1 MLDYRKKLKEEKKSR
16 LKRVG
21 DWFVSILE
29 PSLEN
34 NGNTSFNFEIGCGH
48 GHWLTSYAIKKPT
61 ENFVGIDL
69 ITKRID
75 KANSKV
81 GKRNLCNVC
90 FCKAEASEFLEIC
103 DYKLSNTFIMYPD
116 PWPKKR
122 HFKRRLIQ
130 LSFLELLAKK
140 TQYDGKLYFMT
151 DNTDYFNWSSVM
163 ISDSK
168 YWEVTE
174 AKWPHE
180 EFSYFQN
187 ILPSNQFF
195 CASRV

>member
-1 MLDYRKKLKEEKKSR
+1 MLEYREKLNKEKKIR

-21 DWFVSILE
+21 DWFANTLA

-48 GHWLTSYAIKKPT
+48 GHWLTSYAKKKPSH
-61 ENFVGIDL
+61 NFVGIDL
-69 ITKRID
+69 ISKRIE
-75 KANSKV
+75 KAIAKV
-81 GKRNLCNVC
+81 EKRNLYNVC
-90 FCKAEASEFLEIC
+90 FCKAEANEFLEFC
-103 DYKLSNTFIMYPD
+103 DYELSNTFIMYPD

-122 HFKRRLIQ
+122 HFKRRLVQ

-140 TQYDGKLYFMT
+140 TQYDGKLFFMT
-151 DNTDYFNWSSVM
+151 DHTDYFNWASRM

-168 YWEVTE
+168 YWELTDSE
-174 AKWPHE
+174 WPHE
-180 EFSYFQN
+180 ELSYFQN

-195 CASRV
+195 CASRS

>member
-1 MLDYRKKLKEEKKSR
+1 MLEYREKLKKEKKIR

-21 DWFVSILE
+21 DLFSNTLL

-48 GHWLTSYAIKKPT
+48 GHWLTSYAIKKPSL
-61 ENFVGIDL
+61 NFVGIDL
-69 ITKRID
+69 ISKRIE
-75 KANSKV
+75 KANAKV
-81 GKRNLCNVC
+81 QKRNLYNVC
-90 FCKAEASEFLEIC
+90 FCKAEANEFLEFC
-103 DYKLSNTFIMYPD
+103 DYELSNTFIMYPD

-122 HFKRRLIQ
+122 HFKRRLVQ

-140 TQYDGKLYFMT
+140 TQYDGKLFFMT
-151 DNTDYFNWSSVM
+151 DHTDYFNWASTM

-168 YWEVTE
+168 YWELTDSE
-174 AKWPHE
+174 WPHE
-180 EFSYFQN
+180 ELSYFQN

-195 CASRV
+195 CASRS

>member
-1 MLDYRKKLKEEKKSR
+1 MLQYLEKLNVEKKSR
-16 LKRVG
+16 LRRVG
-21 DWFVSILE
+21 DWFVNTLN

-34 NGNTSFNFEIGCGH
+34 NCNTSFNFEIGCGH
-48 GHWLTSYAIKKPT
+48 GHWLTSYAKKKPS

-69 ITKRID
+69 ISKRID

-81 GKRNLCNVC
+81 GKRNLSNVC
-90 FCKAEASEFLEIC
+90 FCKAEANEFLEFC
-103 DYKLSNTFIMYPD
+103 DYELSNTFIMYPD

-130 LSFLELLAKK
+130 LPFLELLAKK

-151 DNTDYFNWSSVM
+151 DHTDYFNWSRNM

-168 YWEVTE
+168 YWELTE
-174 AKWPHE
+174 EKWPHDE
-180 EFSYFQN
+180 LSYFQN
-187 ILPSNQFF
+187 ILPSKHFF
-195 CASRV
+195 CALMP